1 MTSYDFNADWTV
13 GPQVSVFNKLMG
25 PSAAQPVTLPHDAL
39 ISQERSA
46 SHRGGGAFFPSAA
59 FEYRKTVE
67 VPAEWRDRAV
77 WLRFDGVYRDAV
89 VFVNDALAG
98 HCANGYVPFDIDVS
112 PFLRYGQE
120 NAIRVEA
127 RTHDDSRWYAGAGI
141 YRDVVLEVRDLI
153 HIEPGTAHIS
163 ATDIDDDRAVVDA
176 RTTVVNR
183 TNETRTVRARLTVTD
198 RDGVVVASADDPVTV
213 IAGGSIA
220 VRSRGFLESP
230 HRWDI
235 DDPYL
240 YRATVELVDD
250 DVVIG
255 EETTDLGIRT
265 LQLDPRRGLRL
276 NGKTVKLRG
285 TCLHHDN
292 GILGTA
298 CFADTEMRKI
308 RLLKEA
314 GFTAVRS
321 AHNMMSTA
329 MLRACDRLGMI
340 VMDEVYDV
348 WTVQKSSFDSSVNF
362 LESWRHDVSAMV
374 RRDRNHA
381 SVVFYSIGNEI
392 PETGNAHGGRISR
405 EMADLIR
412 ELDPA
417 RYVTNGINGFV
428 SVLDDVIALM
438 ASGAFGGGAEQK
450 ESGGVNDVM
459 SSSADG
465 MNQLNRSELVT
476 AKTEES
482 FAALDVAGLNYGDA
496 RYAMDAERF
505 PNRVI
510 VGSETYPGRIGSNWP
525 LVQELPHV
533 IGDFTWTGWDYLGE
547 VGIGRP
553 RWEGEDLRLEAAY
566 PWLTAWCGDIDITGR
581 RRPASYFREI
591 VFGLRTDPYITVRNP
606 LTRERTQLTGTWS
619 WADAESTW
627 SWDVEDGAAMTVE
640 VYAPGDEVE
649 LWIGDRSLGRR
660 PSGRAVDFTASF
672 EVPFGAEDLTA
683 VSYAEGVETGRSTL
697 RAVRGEAAV
706 RIRPEQTSTAL
717 APGALL
723 FVPIEIQDD
732 AGTVVTH
739 VDRTIEVSVSGA
751 AELLAFGSARPDNGE
766 GFSSDAH
773 RSFGGRVLAVLRP
786 TGVGSITVEARA
798 AGLGIDSIELEVT
811 A

>member
-1 MTSYDFNADWTV
+1 MTSHDFNSGWTV

-25 PSAAQPVTLPHDAL
+25 PSQAQPVTLPHDAL

-59 FEYRKTVE
+59 FEYRKSFD

-77 WLRFDGVYRDAV
+77 WFRFDGVYRDAV
-89 VFVNDALAG
+89 VFINDALAG
-98 HCANGYVPFDIDVS
+98 HCANGYAPFDIDAS
-112 PFLRYGQE
+112 PFLLYGQE
-120 NAIRVEA
+120 NQIRVEA
-127 RTHDDSRWYAGAGI
+127 RTHEDSRWYSGAGI
-141 YRDVVLEVRDLI
+141 YRDVTLETRGLL
-153 HIEPGTAHIS
+153 HIEPGTTHVG
-163 ATDIDDDRAVVDA
+163 TPDIDDERAVVDA
-176 RTTVVNR
+176 RFTAVNR
-183 TNETRTVRARLTVTD
+183 TNETRTVRARLTITD
-198 RDGVVVASADDPVTV
+198 ADGVVVASADDPVTV
-213 IAGGSIA
+213 IAGGSVA
-220 VRSRGFLESP
+220 VRSRAFVPSP
-230 HRWDI
+230 HRWGI

-240 YRATVELVDD
+240 YTATVELVDTD
-250 DVVIG
+250 EVIG
-255 EETTDLGIRT
+255 EEVIDLGIRT
-265 LQLDPRRGLRL
+265 LQLDPRRGLRI
-276 NGKTVKLRG
+276 NGETVKLRG

-298 CFADTEMRKI
+298 CFADTETRKI

-314 GFTAVRS
+314 GFTAIRS

-329 MLRACDRLGMI
+329 MLRACDRLGMV

-362 LESWRHDVSAMV
+362 LESWRRDVTAMV
-374 RRDRNHA
+374 QRDRNHP
-381 SVVFYSIGNEI
+381 SVLFYSIGNEI
-392 PETGNAHGGRISR
+392 PETGTAQGGRISR

-428 SVLDDVIALM
+428 SVLDDVLALM
-438 ASGAFGGGAEQK
+438 ATGAFGGGEQK
-450 ESGGVNDVM
+450 EAGGVNDVM
-459 SSSADG
+459 SSAADG

-525 LVQELPHV
+525 LVEQHPHV

-553 RWEGEDLRLEAAY
+553 RWEGEDLKLEAPF

-591 VFGLRTDPYITVRNP
+591 VFGLRTSPYITVRNP
-606 LTRERTQLTGTWS
+606 LTRDRTQLTGTWS
-619 WADAESTW
+619 WSDAESTW
-627 SWDVEDGAAMTVE
+627 AWDGEQGAPMTIE
-640 VYAPGDEVE
+640 VYSSGDEVE
-649 LWIGDRSLGRR
+649 LLIGDRSLGRR
-660 PSGRAVDFTASF
+660 PAGAEVDFTASF
-672 EVPFGAEDLTA
+672 EVGYEQTDLTA
-683 VSYAEGVETGRSTL
+683 ISYAEGVELGRERL
-697 RAVRGEAAV
+697 RAAQGAAAV
-706 RIRPEQTSTAL
+706 HVLPEQDHVTH
-717 APGALL
+717 APGSLF
-723 FVPIEIQDD
+723 FVPIEFRDEV
-732 AGTVVTH
+732 GTAVTH
-739 VDRTIEVSVSGA
+739 LDRAVDVIVTGA
-751 AELLAFGSARPDNGE
+751 AELIAFGSARPDNGE
-766 GFSSDAH
+766 GFGSGRHTA
-773 RSFGGRVLAVLRP
+773 FGGRVLAILRP
-786 TGVGSITVEARA
+786 TGVGAVRIEATAEGMGTA
-798 AGLGIDSIELEVT
+798 AAELEVT